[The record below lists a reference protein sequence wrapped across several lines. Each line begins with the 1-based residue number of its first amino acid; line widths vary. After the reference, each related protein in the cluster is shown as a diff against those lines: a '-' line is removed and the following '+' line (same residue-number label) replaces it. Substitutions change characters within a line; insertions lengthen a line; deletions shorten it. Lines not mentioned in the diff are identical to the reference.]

1 MIIELCRTGIEI
13 LPENEQDVCYINDTL
28 GLTKP
33 GDSLEIIR
41 YHNNF
46 MGIKQE
52 EEKPGLKKCSESY
65 GLCLGVR
72 IDN

>member
-13 LPENEQDVCYINDTL
+13 LPENEQDVSYIEDTL
-28 GLTKP
+28 VLKKP
-33 GDSLEIIR
+33 GDRLVLTR

-46 MGIKQE
+46 IGIKHDE
-52 EEKPGLKKCSESY
+52 ERPGLVKCSVSY

-72 IDN
+72 IK